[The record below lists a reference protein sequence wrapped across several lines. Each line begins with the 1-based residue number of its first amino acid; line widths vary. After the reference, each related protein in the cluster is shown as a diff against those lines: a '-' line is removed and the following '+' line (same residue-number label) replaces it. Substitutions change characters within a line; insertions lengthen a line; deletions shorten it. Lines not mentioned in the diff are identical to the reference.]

1 MVLRRVASVVL
12 LCLLAGCSA
21 EPPPAPAAPSFNG
34 TDVTFATTLIPHH
47 QQAVDLAALAV
58 EKAAEGSVKALAQ
71 RIEDVREPQIAE
83 LSALL
88 EAWGQ
93 PAPEDPGL
101 GHGKPG
107 ALTEAKID
115 ALRAATGPAFDR
127 GFALAMAEHE
137 RDAGRLAED
146 QLAHGGDPRAK
157 ELASRLVQAQQAEL
171 AELGALSR

>member
-1 MVLRRVASVVL
+1 MVLRRAAIAVVL
-12 LCLLAGCSA
+12 VLAGCTA
-21 EPPPAPAAPSFNG
+21 EPPPEAPAAPSFTG
-34 TDVTFATTLIPHH
+34 ADVAFATALIPHH

-58 EKAAEGSVKALAQ
+58 EKAGRVKALAQ

-107 ALTEAKID
+107 VLTEAKID
-115 ALRAATGPAFDR
+115 ELRATTGPAFDR

-157 ELASRLVQAQQAEL
+157 DIASRLVQAQQAEL
-171 AELGALSR
+171 AELGAFSR